1 MTAILPEISGRTLR
15 TAPTPLTRRPAS
27 RPVRRGPQVNRQPV
41 PLSSVPSS
49 VPSPRLPGSTADRR
63 GVKKG
68 DQRVHVSTPRLELS
82 NKPAA
87 LVLRAARLAGPLFRD
102 DAAERTGLSIST
114 VNRQV
119 SALLKAGL
127 IRERADLAP
136 SGAIGR
142 PRLPFEVNL
151 AEFLTLGIHIGYK
164 VTSITTHDLLHRVVG
179 AIQIPT
185 PEADTPEET
194 LATIGVSARRFAER
208 WTGKRVL
215 WVGVALG
222 GRVAEG
228 GIVDHPRLGW
238 EGAPVGRVI
247 AEAVGLPVS
256 VASHVEAMAA
266 AELVLNPVDEQSSFL
281 YFYAREMLGIAFSVG
296 GTVHTP
302 TAGPPVIGHFPTGAT
317 TLLDPHRT
325 GRLEPV
331 VSDTGIVEAARALG
345 LSVTDVEG
353 LHGLARAGD
362 ATARALFE
370 ERAEVLGRTVG
381 LIADIFNPDHIILG
395 GQAFTDY
402 PTSLPTVARAVRET
416 SIVAKRDVRV
426 SHSGATVQ
434 QQAAG
439 AVSLDAIYSDPLQAI
454 TLTA

>member
-1 MTAILPEISGRTLR
+1 MHVA
-15 TAPTPLTRRPAS
+15 TP
-27 RPVRRGPQVNRQPV
+27 
-41 PLSSVPSS
+41 
-49 VPSPRLPGSTADRR
+49 
-63 GVKKG
+63 
-68 DQRVHVSTPRLELS
+68 HLELS
-82 NKPAA
+82 TKPAA

-151 AEFLTLGIHIGYK
+151 ADFLTLGIHIGYK

-185 PEADTPEET
+185 PVAESPEQT
-194 LATIGVSARRFAER
+194 LTAIGVSARRFAER

-215 WVGVALG
+215 WAGVALG

-228 GIVDHPRLGW
+228 GFVDHPRLGW
-238 EGAPVGRVI
+238 ENAPVGRVI
-247 AEAVGLPVS
+247 AESVGLPVS

-266 AELVLNPVDEQSSFL
+266 AELVLNPDDEQSSFL

-302 TAGPPVIGHFPTGAT
+302 TAGPPVIGHFPTGQT
-317 TLLDPHRT
+317 TLLDPHGT
-325 GRLEPV
+325 GRLEPA
-331 VSDTGIVEAARALG
+331 VSDTGVVEAARALG

-353 LHGLARAGD
+353 IHALARSGD
-362 ATARALFE
+362 ATARALLE
-370 ERAEVLGRTVG
+370 ERARVLGRTVG

-402 PTSLPTVARAVRET
+402 PATLPTVARAVRET
-416 SIVAKRDVRV
+416 SIAPKRDVRV

>member
-1 MTAILPEISGRTLR
+1 MTATLPERSTRTLR
-15 TAPTPLTRRPAS
+15 NATAS
-27 RPVRRGPQVNRQPV
+27 PVRRQPVTRAVRRAPQGTRQPV
-41 PLSSVPSS
+41 PLTSVP
-49 VPSPRLPGSTADRR
+49 PTRTPGPVADRR
-63 GVKKG
+63 GPVKG
-68 DQRVHVSTPRLELS
+68 DQRVHVATPRLELS
-82 NKPAA
+82 TKPAA
-87 LVLRAARLAGPLFRD
+87 LVLRAARLSGPLFRD

-142 PRLPFEVNL
+142 PRLPFEVNIS
-151 AEFLTLGIHIGYK
+151 EFLTLGIHIGYK
-164 VTSITTHDLLHRVVG
+164 VTAITTHDLLHRVVG

-185 PEADTPEET
+185 PHADSPEEALT
-194 LATIGVSARRFAER
+194 AIGVSARRFAER
-208 WTGKRVL
+208 WTGRRVL

-238 EGAPVGRVI
+238 EGAPVGRTI

-266 AELVLNPVDEQSSFL
+266 AELVLNPDDQQSSFL

-302 TAGPPVIGHFPTGAT
+302 TAGPPVIGHFPTGST
-317 TLLDPHRT
+317 TLLDPNRT
-325 GRLEPV
+325 GRLEPA
-331 VSDTGIVEAARALG
+331 VSDTGVVEAARALG
-345 LSVTDVEG
+345 LSATDVEDV
-353 LHGLARAGD
+353 HALARSGD
-362 ATARALFE
+362 LTARRLLE

-402 PTSLPTVARAVRET
+402 AAGLPTVAKAVRET
-416 SIVAKRDVRV
+416 SIVSKRDVRV

>member
-1 MTAILPEISGRTLR
+1 MTATLSDISARNLR
-15 TAPTPLTRRPAS
+15 TAPTPLTRRPAT
-27 RPVRRGPQVNRQPV
+27 RPVRRGPQVNRPNAPLSAVPAPV
-41 PLSSVPSS
+41 PPS
-49 VPSPRLPGSTADRR
+49 RIPGATADRR
-63 GVKKG
+63 GLGKG
-68 DQRVHVSTPRLELS
+68 DPRVHVATPHLELS
-82 NKPAA
+82 TKPAA

-151 AEFLTLGIHIGYK
+151 ADFLTLGIHIGYK

-185 PEADTPEET
+185 PVAENPEQT
-194 LATIGVSARRFAER
+194 LAAIGVSARRFAER

-215 WVGVALG
+215 WVGVAIG

-228 GIVDHPRLGW
+228 GLVDHPRLGW
-238 EGAPVGRVI
+238 ESAPVGRVI

-266 AELVLNPVDEQSSFL
+266 AELVLNPDDEQSSFL

-302 TAGPPVIGHFPTGAT
+302 TAGPPVIGHFPTGPT
-317 TLLDPHRT
+317 TLLDPEKT
-325 GRLEPV
+325 GRLEPA
-331 VSDTGIVEAARALG
+331 VSDTGVVEAARALG
-345 LSVTDVEG
+345 LSVEDVEG
-353 LHGLARAGD
+353 IHALARSGD
-362 ATARALFE
+362 ATARALLE
-370 ERAEVLGRTVG
+370 ERAQVLGRTVG

-402 PTSLPTVARAVRET
+402 PATLPTVARAVRET
-416 SIVAKRDVRV
+416 SIATKRDVRV